1 MNVVLV
7 RVLYAH
13 ALVLDGD
20 LALGRLAFLARLIGH
35 PRARGPQALLSMK
48 DVLPDRYPI
57 QTAGIPELIDGENRI
72 GRLMD
77 FGVISA
83 RVDGLYAS
91 SARELN
97 EPQTARPD
105 PRRQACLRLAHRTTR
120 RLEAAADG
128 LADVGD
134 RVRDPPATRRS
145 ASSATA

>member
-57 QTAGIPELIDGENRI
+57 AECRNAGAHRRREQDSA
-72 GRLMD
+72 RLMD

-83 RVDGLYAS
+83 RVDGLYAVV
-91 SARELN
+91 
-97 EPQTARPD
+97 RPRVERAAD
-105 PRRQACLRLAHRTTR
+105 SLDLIRDGRACLRLACRTTR
-120 RLEAAADG
+120 RLEAAVVEAG
-128 LADVGD
+128 
-134 RVRDPPATRRS
+134 
-145 ASSATA
+145 